1 MIISKIFLSYRTILI
16 KSNQIMR
23 QKRSERFRELLSS
36 VCDLTET
43 NKQDILSIRRT
54 SEVCWARNL
63 LILCLSKEG
72 LKPVA
77 IQNLLHRAGW
87 HGVGHSTIL
96 KNIVRATKLEERDE
110 EFKSFLDEIRSNL

>member
-1 MIISKIFLSYRTILI
+1 
-16 KSNQIMR
+16 MR
-23 QKRSERFRELLSS
+23 NKRSERFNQLLSS
-36 VCDLTET
+36 VCEITET
-43 NKQDILSIRRT
+43 KKQDILSIRKT

-87 HGVGHSTIL
+87 QGVGHSTVL
-96 KNIVRATKLEERDE
+96 KNIVRATNLEERDE
-110 EFKSFLDEIRSNL
+110 EFKSFLNEIRSNF